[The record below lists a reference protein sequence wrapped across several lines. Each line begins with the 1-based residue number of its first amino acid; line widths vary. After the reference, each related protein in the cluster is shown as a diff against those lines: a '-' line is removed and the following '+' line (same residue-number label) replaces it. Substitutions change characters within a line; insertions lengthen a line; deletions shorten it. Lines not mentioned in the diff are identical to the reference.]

1 MRRTVHIL
9 LILLLVASGMPL
21 FGPGDVNRD
30 GAVGLEDAIM
40 GVKELAVTADEQA
53 SCFRSGVEHAL
64 SSLTIVAG
72 LRTMIKAGDD
82 PAGSAGQLTFA
93 TPYLVAYTGISLPEG
108 CSTQVPDL
116 SFTYHST
123 ALTPQSPPP
132 RTA

>member
-9 LILLLVASGMPL
+9 LILLLAASGMPL

-30 GAVGLEDAIM
+30 GTVGLEDAIM

-53 SCFRSGVEHAL
+53 CFRNGVENAL

-72 LRTMIKAGDD
+72 LRTVIKAGDD

-93 TPYLVAYTGISLPEG
+93 TPYLVACAGISLPEG